1 MTRRTAIA
9 MSGLV
14 AASLMAGMVGAQV
27 SAARLAGSA
36 APVKVVRQ
44 VQVQQAPVRQ
54 ASHFRAEPVDRE

>member
-27 SAARLAGSA
+27 SAARLAGSP
-36 APVKVVRQ
+36 APVRVVRQ
-44 VQVQQAPVRQ
+44 VQVQRAPVRP
-54 ASHFRAEPVDRE
+54 APHVPAEPVERE